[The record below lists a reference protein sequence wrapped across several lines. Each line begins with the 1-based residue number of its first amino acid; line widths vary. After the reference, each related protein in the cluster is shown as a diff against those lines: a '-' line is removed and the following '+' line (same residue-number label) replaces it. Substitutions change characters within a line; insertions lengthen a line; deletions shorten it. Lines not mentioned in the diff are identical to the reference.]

1 VAMRHSPKP
10 PYRWLTN
17 LASVIVEAE
26 RSQHKNGDLNEPTRR
41 GRLVEAVI
49 ENADRYRIPL
59 DSEFL
64 TSLEQILAI

>member
-1 VAMRHSPKP
+1 M
-10 PYRWLTN
+10 N

-26 RSQHKNGDLNEPTRR
+26 RTQARNGGLDERTRR
-41 GRLVEAVI
+41 GRLVETVI

-64 TSLEQILAI
+64 ASLEQMLTV